1 MAIAL
6 LLPLHLALLRLPFS
20 HEDFALMDQTAR
32 NQWSYNP
39 MFLCCA
45 QCLSASIFF
54 CHTEMVAWLVL
65 AMLLPCKLLTSNFSL
80 LLLTVA
86 FSRHKLITLLCIY
99 KVFSAVCTMRCTVN
113 VCFHK
118 RLYLYITSSLCS
130 PFYVVQMV
138 ASCDCGLNNLLQ
150 LWEHISEQQRTKIR
164 QTSKPHYSL
173 MIHRH
178 AKQGLA

>member
-1 MAIAL
+1 MKTSHWWTKLQGTNDLITL
-6 LLPLHLALLRLPFS
+6 CFS
-20 HEDFALMDQTAR
+20 AVH
-32 NQWSYNP
+32 NVWVPPS
-39 MFLCCA
+39 
-45 QCLSASIFF
+45 FF

-99 KVFSAVCTMRCTVN
+99 KVFSAVCTMRCIVN

-138 ASCDCGLNNLLQ
+138 ASCDHGLNNLLQ

-178 AKQGLA
+178 AKQGPVQRSTPIILVHPYRE